1 MKSSHAFEESRAK
14 RWAATLSLVALIA
27 GVSIIPIGALHAQ
40 AYPAKP
46 VRLIVPFPPGGPA
59 DVLGRLFGQK
69 LSESWGQP
77 VVVENRAGAGGNI
90 GAEIVAKAAPDG
102 YTLLL
107 IANSHTINAGLYA
120 SLPYDPV
127 KDFTPISEI
136 ASYMLVLVTHPS
148 VPAASVAELVTLA
161 RSRPGQLKYASAGN
175 GTMTHLAAEMFRL
188 ATGTAMVH
196 VPYKGA
202 APATND
208 LLGGQV
214 DLMFNNPVSSFP
226 HVKAGKLRALAV
238 TGSSR
243 LVTAP
248 DVPTI
253 AELGYPGFEAST
265 WYGFLGP
272 AGIPKDVVVKLHADI
287 VRVLRL
293 PDVQERLAAQGF
305 DSIGTT
311 PEQFGDVLRVDV
323 ERWRQVVK
331 AAGLRAD

>member
-1 MKSSHAFEESRAK
+1 MNQIWRKLLF
-14 RWAATLSLVALIA
+14 ATIVA
-27 GVSIIPIGALHAQ
+27 GVTTIPARTAHAQ
-40 AYPAKP
+40 TYPVKP

-69 LSESWGQP
+69 LSEGWGQP
-77 VVVENRAGAGGNI
+77 VVVENRSGAGGNI
-90 GAEIVAKAAPDG
+90 GAEAVAKSAPDG
-102 YTLLL
+102 HTLLL
-107 IANSHTINAGLYA
+107 IANSHTINASLYS

-127 KDFTPISEI
+127 RDFTPISQV

-148 VPAASVAELVTLA
+148 VPAASVAELVALA

-188 ATGTAMVH
+188 ATGTHMIH

-202 APATND
+202 APATSD

-214 DLMFNNPVSSFP
+214 NLMFNNPVSSFP
-226 HVKAGKLRALAV
+226 HVKAGKLRSLAV
-238 TGSSR
+238 TGASR
-243 LVTAP
+243 LATAP
-248 DVPTI
+248 EVPTI

-272 AGIPKDVVVKLHADI
+272 AGMPKDIVNKAHDDI
-287 VRVLRL
+287 LKVLQLR
-293 PDVQERLAAQGF
+293 DVQERLAAQGF

-311 PEQFGDVLRVDV
+311 ADRFGEVLRSDV

-331 AAGLRAD
+331 ASGLRAD

>member
-1 MKSSHAFEESRAK
+1 MKSARASGEFQV
-14 RWAATLSLVALIA
+14 RRRTAALLLGALIA
-27 GVSIIPIGALHAQ
+27 GMSIAPIGAVHAQ
-40 AYPAKP
+40 PYPSKP

-59 DVLGRLFGQK
+59 DALGRLFGQK

-107 IANSHTINAGLYA
+107 IANSHAINAGLYA

-127 KDFTPISEI
+127 RDFMPISQI

-148 VPAASVAELVTLA
+148 VPATSVAELVTLA

-188 ATGTAMVH
+188 ATGTDMVH

-226 HVKAGKLRALAV
+226 HVRAGTLRALAV
-238 TGSSR
+238 TGASR
-243 LVTAP
+243 LSTAP
-248 DVPTI
+248 EVPTI
-253 AELGYPGFEAST
+253 AELGYAGFEAST

-272 AGIPKDVVVKLHADI
+272 AGMPKDVVSKVQTEI

-311 PEQFGDVLRVDV
+311 PEQFGEVLRADV

>member
-1 MKSSHAFEESRAK
+1 
-14 RWAATLSLVALIA
+14 
-27 GVSIIPIGALHAQ
+27 
-40 AYPAKP
+40 
-46 VRLIVPFPPGGPA
+46 VPFPPGGPA

-69 LSESWGQP
+69 LSEIWGQP

-90 GAEIVAKAAPDG
+90 GAEAVAKSAPDG

-107 IANSHTINAGLYA
+107 IANSHAINASLYS

-148 VPAASVAELVTLA
+148 VPATSVAELVALA
-161 RSRPGQLKYASAGN
+161 RSRPGQLKYASAGS
-175 GTMTHLAAEMFRL
+175 GTMTHLAAELFRL
-188 ATGTAMVH
+188 ATGIDMIH

-214 DLMFNNPVSSFP
+214 NLMFNNPVSSFP

-238 TGSSR
+238 TGVTR
-243 LVTAP
+243 LATAP
-248 DVPTI
+248 EVPTI

-272 AGIPKDVVVKLHADI
+272 AGLPKDIVAKAHGDI
-287 VRVLRL
+287 VRVLQLR
-293 PDVQERLAAQGF
+293 DVQERLAAQGF

-311 PEQFGDVLRVDV
+311 PEQFGEVLRSDV
-323 ERWRQVVK
+323 ERWRRVVK

>member
-1 MKSSHAFEESRAK
+1 MNQIWRKLLCAAVVAGATIVPARA
-14 RWAATLSLVALIA
+14 A
-27 GVSIIPIGALHAQ
+27 HAQ
-40 AYPAKP
+40 AYPTKP

-90 GAEIVAKAAPDG
+90 GAEAVAKSAPDG

-107 IANSHTINAGLYA
+107 IANSHTINASLYS

-127 KDFTPISEI
+127 RDFTPISEV

-148 VPAASVAELVTLA
+148 VPVASVAELVALA

-175 GTMTHLAAEMFRL
+175 GTMTHLAAELFRL
-188 ATGTAMVH
+188 ATGTDMIH

-202 APATND
+202 APATSD

-214 DLMFNNPVSSFP
+214 NLMFNNPVSSFP
-226 HVKAGKLRALAV
+226 QVKAGKLRALAV
-238 TGSSR
+238 TGAAR
-243 LVTAP
+243 LATAP
-248 DVPTI
+248 EVPTI

-272 AGIPKDVVVKLHADI
+272 AGMPKDIVNKAHDDIIRALKL
-287 VRVLRL
+287 R
-293 PDVQERLAAQGF
+293 DVQERLAAQGF

-311 PEQFGDVLRVDV
+311 PEQFGEVLRSDV
-323 ERWRQVVK
+323 ERWRKVVK
-331 AAGLRAD
+331 ASGLRAD

>member
-1 MKSSHAFEESRAK
+1 M
-14 RWAATLSLVALIA
+14 
-27 GVSIIPIGALHAQ
+27 
-40 AYPAKP
+40 
-46 VRLIVPFPPGGPA
+46 
-59 DVLGRLFGQK
+59 
-69 LSESWGQP
+69 
-77 VVVENRAGAGGNI
+77 
-90 GAEIVAKAAPDG
+90 
-102 YTLLL
+102 LL

-161 RSRPGQLKYASAGN
+161 RSQPGQLKYASAGN

-188 ATGTAMVH
+188 ATGIAMVH

-214 DLMFNNPVSSFP
+214 DMMFNNPVSSFP

-272 AGIPKDVVVKLHADI
+272 AGIPKDVVVKAHADI
-287 VRVLRL
+287 VKVLRL

-331 AAGLRAD
+331 ATGLRAE